1 MMKGLYNMLGLEYR
15 DTDSEDE
22 GPGGSQQNKVIQIT
36 DAVVDDEDRHSTNSN
51 DIFMDWGEI
60 YIFFLQALGLLS
72 FMNLWVDLHLA
83 NGIDLNIRQ
92 CNGPE

>member
-1 MMKGLYNMLGLEYR
+1 MKGLYNMLGLEYR

-60 YIFFLQALGLLS
+60 YIYFFYR
-72 FMNLWVDLHLA
+72 HL
-83 NGIDLNIRQ
+83 D
-92 CNGPE
+92 CSHS